1 MCLINQRY
9 LSPLIMVES
18 YVTGSDHFEKCLWWR
33 LLHMGHSMP
42 THSLFSQPIS
52 DFDEIW
58 QTDWPFRE
66 TNTHQVS
73 AHYHHYWWSYS
84 TSKISEIYQNFRL
97 WDTKYTLT
105 RKVTN
110 WFLKPWYRWKEETIS
125 FPTICYLMTFWDIW
139 PFKVIFW
146 DLDLWPTFSEIPILQ
161 FSWILGRRC
170 LVM

>member
-1 MCLINQRY
+1 MFAT
-9 LSPLIMVES
+9 PVIM
-18 YVTGSDHFEKCLWWR
+18 HQ
-33 LLHMGHSMP
+33 GHSMP
-42 THSLFSQPIS
+42 THSLFSRPIS

-58 QTDWPFRE
+58 EICWPSRG

-73 AHYHHYWWSYS
+73 ANYHHYWGSYG
-84 TSKISEIYQNFRL
+84 TSKIFEIYQYFLL

-105 RKVTN
+105 QKVTN
-110 WFLKPWYRWKEETIS
+110 WFLKPWHRRKEETIS

-146 DLDLWPTFSEIPILQ
+146 NLDIWPTFSEIHHLQ
-161 FSWILGRRC
+161 FSWIFGRRC